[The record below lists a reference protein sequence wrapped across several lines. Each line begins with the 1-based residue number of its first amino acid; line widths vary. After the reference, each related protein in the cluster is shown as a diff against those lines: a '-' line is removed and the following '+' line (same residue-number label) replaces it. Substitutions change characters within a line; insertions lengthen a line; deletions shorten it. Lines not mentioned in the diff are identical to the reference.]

1 MGAPTGVLL
10 YEGVTWADV
19 HAERFLGG
27 WGGAVCVMRRMDR
40 KATGLGKETS

>member
-19 HAERFLGG
+19 HSERFLGG
-27 WGGAVCVMRRMDR
+27 WGGVCDAEDGSEGHR
-40 KATGLGKETS
+40 TG